1 MEKCSRT
8 SQEVADLSN
17 RHLQHL
23 HVAAGQVYNPFHS
36 VLVQIVHPCRL
47 QGHTYADREA
57 VKKKKKK
64 KKRAL
69 IIGSTELMNFTP
81 CSQPKLHQYAGE
93 SQ

>member
-1 MEKCSRT
+1 MTEKCSKT
-8 SQEVADLSN
+8 SQEVVDLSN

-57 VKKKKKK
+57 VKKEKEKKS
-64 KKRAL
+64 
-69 IIGSTELMNFTP
+69 IN
-81 CSQPKLHQYAGE
+81 
-93 SQ
+93 